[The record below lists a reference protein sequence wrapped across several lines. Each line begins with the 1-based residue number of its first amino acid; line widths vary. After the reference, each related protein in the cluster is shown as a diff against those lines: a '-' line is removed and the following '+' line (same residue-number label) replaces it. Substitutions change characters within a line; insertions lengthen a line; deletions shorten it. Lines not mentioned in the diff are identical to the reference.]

1 MKIDE
6 VHGDDNGN
14 LIYVVVSKEA
24 TYPVSGT
31 GNIYKQ
37 LSVTSPPNKL
47 IPKIDVRSTIKHR
60 SYNFVRK
67 QIPLIEI
74 FI

>member
-24 TYPVSGT
+24 TYHVSGT

-37 LSVTSPPNKL
+37 PSVPSPPNKL
-47 IPKIDVRSTIKHR
+47 IPKIDMRSTVCPQSPIGVLK
-60 SYNFVRK
+60 NCGA
-67 QIPLIEI
+67 QTN
-74 FI
+74 